1 MGFLEGALF
10 GIGLM
15 LITFIWLAKLAYK
28 LMEQENEKLTAEL
41 KELTKEVPVL
51 LEQHNG
57 VFYLFESST
66 DKFVAQGRNM
76 EELKAHI
83 SGTKYRN
90 SHVYL
95 VGGDKLA
102 IDAFK
107 NANPQTES

>member
-10 GIGLM
+10 GVGLM
-15 LITFIWLAKLAYK
+15 LLTFIWLAKMASQILD
-28 LMEQENEKLTAEL
+28 QENQRLTAEL
-41 KELTKEVPVL
+41 KELSKEVPVL
-51 LEQHNG
+51 IELHNG
-57 VFYLFESST
+57 VFYLFESKT

-76 EELKAHI
+76 EELKAHL